1 MEYYGKF
8 GHTIRRI
15 QHIALMSR
23 IGICHTT
30 YHIETQTVAPTLPGF
45 QGIKRCVQYMDS
57 YPHKPI
63 FHPSNYYDVSNAI
76 RLTWS
81 VNQVEDYTS
90 HNDLECHQYSDNAI
104 IINIGRLFSGII
116 HTLLGVAVF
125 WKLHIQPAIASD
137 STNGEIRY
145 M

>member
-1 MEYYGKF
+1 M
-8 GHTIRRI
+8 HHISLLRRI
-15 QHIALMSR
+15 Y
-23 IGICHTT
+23 ICYIPCHLL
-30 YHIETQTVAPTLPGF
+30 TQTVTPTITSF
-45 QGIKRCVQYMDS
+45 QGIKICAQYLAS

-90 HNDLECHQYSDNAI
+90 HNDLECHQDSDNAI

-116 HTLLGVAVF
+116 HTLLGVSV
-125 WKLHIQPAIASD
+125 
-137 STNGEIRY
+137 
-145 M
+145 